1 MGYDIHEKKKKRPVA
16 WFEKIVYHMRNS
28 NKMVACTFSIIKGI
42 KHIISECV
50 LRKWKKAREPPV
62 MIRRMKAIITELVMQ
77 RQSPMDTR
85 EKDNRKRY

>member
-1 MGYDIHEKKKKRPVA
+1 MISMKKKEKRLVA
-16 WFEKIVYHMRNS
+16 WFEFFFYHMRNS
-28 NKMVACTFSIIKGI
+28 NKMVSCTFSIIKGI

-50 LRKWKKAREPPV
+50 LRKWKKAREHPV

-85 EKDNRKRY
+85 KKENRKRY